1 MIKKAKPSLSNFI
14 GLDML
19 KKPNATARLWW
30 LFEYSKRAEEYLIY
44 STETL
49 LEKMAGNV
57 NFYHQILR
65 RTYLMASDRIRA
77 TLLDVSIESGLVD
90 ENKTKSVNDVMR
102 LLNRAAGGISLDVLE
117 NEALKRQLEEV
128 MPPKEDTVPNPQ
140 P

>member
-1 MIKKAKPSLSNFI
+1 
-14 GLDML
+14 
-19 KKPNATARLWW
+19 
-30 LFEYSKRAEEYLIY
+30 
-44 STETL
+44 
-49 LEKMAGNV
+49 MAGNV